1 MNLDNNGSIC
11 LVSHWC
17 HNDETM
23 LAVKKNICLGRYHT
37 AFRIHFLIYFVSET
51 HLFSATE
58 IEK

>member
-17 HNDETM
+17 HNDEMT
-23 LAVKKNICLGRYHT
+23 LAVKKNICLGRYT

-51 HLFSATE
+51 HLFSATK